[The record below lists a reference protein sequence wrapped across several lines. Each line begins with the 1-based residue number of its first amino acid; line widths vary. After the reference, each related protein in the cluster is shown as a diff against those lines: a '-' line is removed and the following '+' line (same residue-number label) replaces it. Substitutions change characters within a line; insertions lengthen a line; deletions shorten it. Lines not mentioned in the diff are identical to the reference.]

1 MVKEVGQRVDAG
13 NVKTIIMPDKK
24 FEEHMMYDA
33 KKAESPKEHLSLKN
47 KGYGHS
53 PNKMR
58 SSPLPGM
65 MSSNGRTSPLNC
77 WSGYE
82 RVSGT
87 KEFSDGSCKK
97 K

>member
-1 MVKEVGQRVDAG
+1 MAE
-13 NVKTIIMPDKK
+13 KK
-24 FEEHMMYDA
+24 YESHMMYDA
-33 KKAESPKEHLSLKN
+33 KKAETHKEHLSLKD

-87 KEFSDGSCKK
+87 KEFSDGSCEKK
-97 K
+97 

>member
-1 MVKEVGQRVDAG
+1 MAE
-13 NVKTIIMPDKK
+13 KK
-24 FEEHMMYDA
+24 YESHMMYDA
-33 KKAESPKEHLSLKN
+33 KKAETHKEHLSLKD